1 MPAACNDD
9 SCNHLCSPVLSVESA
24 VSVVSDSP
32 LRKTKKMLLLMEE
45 IFGTMDVLAALRIV

>member
-1 MPAACNDD
+1 MPAACNGD

-45 IFGTMDVLAALRIV
+45 IFGTMDVLAALRIM